1 MNGERATL
9 LGKAMRAFKWNV
21 LGIVAR
27 ILLQFGAMV
36 VLTRLIDPAGFG
48 FFGGSLLVY
57 GLAVLMADLGLGMAL
72 VQRGELTEDIRRT
85 VWGHLL
91 LSHAGVAAGVYLGAP
106 WFAALL
112 DAPDLRD
119 GIRVMALAIMITA
132 FIVLPTAELRRRIDF
147 RRIQMAQVTGYFA
160 GFVLTAIPLAILG
173 WGGWSLVVALLVQQ
187 LVMAVICVHAAPQP
201 LRPRWTKL
209 PVGLPTFGLRVVG
222 SNLANW
228 VTENLDNLLIARFK
242 GLGALG
248 VYSVSY
254 SLARTPVNHVVNTIQ
269 QVVFATSSRAQE
281 DHASLSRGYLALLKA
296 VALVTLPIFFG
307 AAVVADSVVVG
318 LYGAR
323 WSEAGPVFAAL
334 CVAMP
339 FHALMAVAGPILWG
353 RGRTGIELKVQ
364 TAVAIALLVVLMLL
378 MQHSLTVLAWAVCA
392 VYAARATLMTVAL
405 AMDLDIP
412 LARIVRALRSPLLL
426 AAAVMLLLGVIE
438 SVLIG
443 THAGAVLR
451 LAGLVGAAGA
461 GLLLIGML
469 WPRQVLGD
477 DLAFLFTRLP
487 LLQRLSAMR
496 GAGV

>member
-1 MNGERATL
+1 
-9 LGKAMRAFKWNV
+9 
-21 LGIVAR
+21 
-27 ILLQFGAMV
+27 
-36 VLTRLIDPAGFG
+36 
-48 FFGGSLLVY
+48 
-57 GLAVLMADLGLGMAL
+57 
-72 VQRGELTEDIRRT
+72 
-85 VWGHLL
+85 
-91 LSHAGVAAGVYLGAP
+91 
-106 WFAALL
+106 
-112 DAPDLRD
+112 
-119 GIRVMALAIMITA
+119 
-132 FIVLPTAELRRRIDF
+132 
-147 RRIQMAQVTGYFA
+147 
-160 GFVLTAIPLAILG
+160 
-173 WGGWSLVVALLVQQ
+173 
-187 LVMAVICVHAAPQP
+187 
-201 LRPRWTKL
+201 
-209 PVGLPTFGLRVVG
+209 PVGLPMFGLRVVG

-254 SLARTPVNHVVNTIQ
+254 NLARTPVNHVVNTLQ

-281 DHASLSRGYLALLKA
+281 DHAALARGYLAVFKA
-296 VALVTLPIFFG
+296 VALVTLPVFFG
-307 AAVVADSVVVG
+307 AAIVADSVVVG

-353 RGRTGIELKVQ
+353 RGRTGVELKVQ

-392 VYAARATLMTVAL
+392 VYAARAIWMTVAL
-405 AMDLDIP
+405 AMELDIP

-438 SVLIG
+438 SVLTG